1 MKKIFV
7 FVGCILTAIIFIS
20 CGLRNAVEV
29 VSFNPSG
36 SVGTLTTFTIEFSK
50 ELAPVDTQDK
60 WLTEEFVKFE
70 PKIPGKFKWTSAS
83 TLIFSPDVQLEPIQE
98 YSAEITKKVL
108 FDKDLSLDAET
119 IEFKTHDFD
128 ITKVDLF
135 WTHIPN
141 QYYKV
146 SVQANLHFNYPVNPD
161 MLKQNL
167 LVEHDGKPVT
177 NYQIVTKEKSDL
189 IAVNFGEIQQTDKE
203 QVFKITVKK
212 GLMSVFGKS
221 GLYDDRTFSNKLE
234 PITKLAITG
243 VASGFDG
250 ATGWIE
256 VSTTQMVDEK
266 RLKEYVK
273 TEPWKDLSFFVSDNS
288 FRIEANLENV
298 QDVMLKIRKG
308 LPGLY
313 GGELEFDF
321 EQQVS
326 FVNLEPSINFA
337 DKKGKYLMLGGNKN
351 LQVNFVN
358 IDEADIEVSQVFKN
372 NLLWFLN
379 QNSYDYYDYEEDYGY
394 NSDIWTGDYGKTLY
408 EEKINLLNNKNW
420 LEKKYINLNRITGQ
434 KYKGIY
440 VVNVRS
446 SQDRWIADAKMIA
459 ITDLGIISK
468 KSGNEIIVFVN
479 SIAKAEPVEG
489 VEISVIS
496 SNNQTLLNGKTDK
509 EGTIRFTDVR
519 KKIEG
524 FTPRLIVAET
534 ANDFNYIDLKETF
547 IETSRFDV
555 GGVFEFLE
563 DVNTFIYSDRNIY
576 RPGEN
581 VFLSAIVRNDKMEVL
596 KDIPVFLKIIT
607 PTGKTFT
614 EMKKLLNDEGSFEA
628 SFRTPEYVQT
638 GEYRAEVYTGSNQ
651 LIGTYKFSVE
661 DFVPDKIRLML
672 KSDKDFAF
680 PGDQIGVS
688 IDAEF
693 LFGAKAS
700 GLKYESH
707 INLRHRPFVSKRF
720 SEYDFNNSSR
730 TNPIYEEVNM
740 DGFLDGNGKGRVDY
754 VVPHDIKGSG
764 IVTCYTYVNV
774 FDLTGRTVNR
784 AATTDIYPKDYF
796 IGFKSSGYYFGTN
809 DRLNFKTAAVDH
821 SDKPIK
827 GFNAAVKL
835 VRFDWQTILKKD
847 NNDRYFYAS
856 EEKEIVEWQKNMSLN
871 GGTKDISFTVSK
883 SGRYELRISKEGED
897 EYQKK
902 SFYAYGWVNTTA
914 SSFQVDKEGR
924 VDIVFDKSQYE
935 PGNKAKILFNCPF
948 AGKLLVSFE
957 RNGVYDYQYI
967 EMESKSVEITVPVKN
982 VFMPNVY
989 VSATLFKKHT
999 VNNSTP
1005 FLVGHGYA
1013 SMKVEKNSNKL
1024 QVKIFAPEKIK
1035 PNTSQTITVKTAP
1048 ERNIFVTL
1056 AAVDEGILQV
1066 KNFKTPDPYGYMYA
1080 KRGLKV
1086 ESYDLYKL
1094 LLPEIVGN
1102 SSSGGG
1108 DEEMFAEMLKKRT
1121 NPITTKRFKLFAFWS
1136 GIVKT
1141 NGRGEV
1147 KIPINF
1153 PQFNGEV
1160 RLMAVAY
1167 TEARFGSAE
1176 KPMKVADDLIIEPEI
1191 PRFLAQD
1198 DSLVMP
1204 VTLINTTSSKGK
1216 TNVNIKVDGPLKI
1229 LSRTSQY
1236 AEIEPNA
1243 TRQVVFVL
1251 KSYSSVGNAK
1261 ITIETSGMAK
1271 VKEEIDIAVRP
1282 VSPYLTY
1289 TGAGTIK
1296 GGASQNF
1303 NIPGGFLYGT
1313 QHSTLTISKFPAIK
1327 FAKQLK
1333 YLVSYP
1339 YGCIEQTVSKLF
1351 PQIYFAELSQL
1362 VAPEFYKTYNPV
1374 YYVKE
1379 GIRKVESMQLYDGS
1393 MAYWQGGTYPSWWG
1407 SVYAAHFLLEARKA
1421 GFEVKEDVL
1430 KNLLYYLSKKARERS
1445 TYEYYRYDGNRT
1457 TITKIANKEILYSL
1471 YVLALAGK
1479 GDISTMN
1486 YYKSRL
1492 NLVSADSKYLLAGA
1506 YAMMGKWSSYNEL
1519 IPKNYQPEITYRETG
1534 GCFDSEI
1541 RANALMLEILLE
1553 VETNNVQIPYI
1564 VKYLV
1569 QKIDNVYSTQEN
1581 AFVFMALGKAAYSK
1595 AKNNVK
1601 VEVFVGKKNIGNYS
1615 GKDLNLTD
1623 DVMNGA
1629 NVYLKG
1635 TGNGDVFYFWSTEGI
1650 RVNESVKEEDMFM
1663 RVRRTYYDYR
1673 TKAEITNNQFYQGQ
1687 LVIGKISL
1695 TGLERSAEN
1704 IVITDMLP
1712 SGFEIENPRLNVSSD
1727 LTWQIKNPI
1736 NVEYMDVRDDRLLLF
1751 TKLWTGATK
1760 EFTYLIRVVNQGKFR
1775 KPVIGAEAMYNP
1787 EYHSYNGAGII
1798 SVVRK

>member
-1 MKKIFV
+1 
-7 FVGCILTAIIFIS
+7 
-20 CGLRNAVEV
+20 
-29 VSFNPSG
+29 
-36 SVGTLTTFTIEFSK
+36 
-50 ELAPVDTQDK
+50 
-60 WLTEEFVKFE
+60 
-70 PKIPGKFKWTSAS
+70 
-83 TLIFSPDVQLEPIQE
+83 
-98 YSAEITKKVL
+98 
-108 FDKDLSLDAET
+108 
-119 IEFKTHDFD
+119 
-128 ITKVDLF
+128 
-135 WTHIPN
+135 
-141 QYYKV
+141 
-146 SVQANLHFNYPVNPD
+146 
-161 MLKQNL
+161 
-167 LVEHDGKPVT
+167 
-177 NYQIVTKEKSDL
+177 
-189 IAVNFGEIQQTDKE
+189 
-203 QVFKITVKK
+203 
-212 GLMSVFGKS
+212 
-221 GLYDDRTFSNKLE
+221 
-234 PITKLAITG
+234 
-243 VASGFDG
+243 
-250 ATGWIE
+250 
-256 VSTTQMVDEK
+256 MVDEK

-273 TEPWKDLSFFVSDNS
+273 TDPWKDLSFFVSDNS
-288 FRIEANLENV
+288 LRIEANLENV
-298 QDVMLKIRKG
+298 QDVLLKIRKG
-308 LPGLY
+308 MPGLY

-379 QNSYDYYDYEEDYGY
+379 QNSYYYYDYEEDYSY
-394 NSDIWTGDYGKTLY
+394 NSEIWTGDYGKTLY
-408 EEKINLLNNKNW
+408 EEKINLQNNKNW
-420 LEKKYINLNRITGQ
+420 LEKKYINLNRIIGQ

-440 VVNVRS
+440 VVNARS
-446 SQDRWIADAKMIA
+446 AQDRWIADAKMIA
-459 ITDLGIISK
+459 LTDLGIITK

-496 SNNQTLLNGKTDK
+496 SNNQTLLSGKTDR

-534 ANDFNYIDLKETF
+534 ANDFNYIDLQETF

-581 VFLSAIVRNDKMEVL
+581 VYLSAIIRNDKIEVV

-614 EMKKLLNDEGSFEA
+614 EMKKLLNEEGSFEA
-628 SFRTPEYVQT
+628 SFKTPEYVQT

-672 KSDKDFAF
+672 KSNKDFAF
-680 PGDQIGVS
+680 PGDQIGVN

-707 INLRHRPFVSKRF
+707 INLRHRPFISKKF
-720 SEYDFNNSSR
+720 TDYDFHNSSL
-730 TNPIYEEVNM
+730 TNPIYEEKTM

-754 VVPHDIKGSG
+754 TVPNDIKGSG

-809 DRLNFKTAAVDH
+809 ERLNFKTVVVDH
-821 SDKPIK
+821 GDKPIK
-827 GFNAAVKL
+827 GFNATVKL
-835 VRFDWQTILKKD
+835 VRFDWQTVLKKD

-871 GGTKDISFTVSK
+871 GGIKDISFSITK
-883 SGRYELRISKEGED
+883 SGRYELRISKEGDE
-897 EYQKK
+897 EYQRK
-902 SFYAYGWVNTTA
+902 SFYAYGWVSTTA

-924 VDIVFDKSQYE
+924 VDIVFNQEKYE
-935 PGNKAKILFNCPF
+935 PGNQAKILFNCPF

-967 EMESKSVEITVPVKN
+967 EMKNKSVEITVPVKDY
-982 VFMPNVY
+982 FMPNVY

-999 VNNSTP
+999 VDNSTP

-1024 QVKIFAPEKIK
+1024 PVKIIAPEKIK

-1094 LLPEIVGN
+1094 LLPEIVGS

-1136 GIVKT
+1136 GILKT
-1141 NGRGEV
+1141 NGNGEV
-1147 KIPINF
+1147 KIPIKF

-1167 TEARFGSAE
+1167 TEAKFGSAE

-1204 VTLINTTSSKGK
+1204 VTLINTTSRKGK
-1216 TNVNIKVDGPLKI
+1216 VNVNVKVDGPLKI
-1229 LSRTSQY
+1229 LTHTSQY
-1236 AEIEPNA
+1236 AEVEPNA
-1243 TRQVVFVL
+1243 TEQVIFVL
-1251 KSYSSVGNAK
+1251 KSHSSVGNAK
-1261 ITIETSGMAK
+1261 IIIETSGMAK

-1303 NIPGGFLYGT
+1303 SIPGGFLYGT
-1313 QHSTLTISKFPAIK
+1313 QHSTLTISKFPAVK

-1333 YLVSYP
+1333 YLVGYP
-1339 YGCIEQTVSKLF
+1339 HGCIEQTVSKLF
-1351 PQIYFAELSQL
+1351 PQIYFAELTQL

-1407 SVYAAHFLLEARKA
+1407 SVYAAHFLLEARNA
-1421 GFEVKEDVL
+1421 GFEVKQDVL
-1430 KNLLYYLSKKARERS
+1430 KNLLYYLSRKARERS
-1445 TYEYYRYDGNRT
+1445 TYEYYRYEGTRT

-1506 YAMMGKWSSYNEL
+1506 YAMMGKWSSYHEL
-1519 IPKNYQPEITYRETG
+1519 IPRNYKPEVTYRETG

-1553 VETNNVQIPYI
+1553 VEPNNVQIPYI

-1581 AFVFMALGKAAYSK
+1581 AFVFMALGKAASSK
-1595 AKNNVK
+1595 AKNDVK
-1601 VEVFVGKKNIGNYS
+1601 VDVFVGKKNIGNYS
-1615 GKDLNLTD
+1615 GKDMTLTD
-1623 DVMNGA
+1623 DIMNGA

-1635 TGNGDVFYFWSTEGI
+1635 TGNGEVFYFWSTEGI
-1650 RVNESVKEEDMFM
+1650 SVNVSVNEEDMYM
-1663 RVRRTYYDYR
+1663 KVRRTYYDFR

-1687 LVIGKISL
+1687 LLVGKISL

-1712 SGFEIENPRLNVSSD
+1712 SGFEIENPRLNLSTDIS
-1727 LTWQIKNPI
+1727 WQIKNPI
-1736 NVEYMDVRDDRLLLF
+1736 SIDYMDVRDDRLLLF

-1760 EFTYLIRVVNQGKFR
+1760 EFTYLHYC
-1775 KPVIGAEAMYNP
+1775 PVKEKN
-1787 EYHSYNGAGII
+1787 
-1798 SVVRK
+1798 KK